1 MITWVV
7 SWLVSLEGA
16 SEQVIP
22 ASLPPPRT
30 LRDPE
35 SYVAATRG
43 SQGEQSSS
51 LPPVGRALSHGLVHS
66 FVNHH
71 LSTL

>member
-16 SEQVIP
+16 SEKAIP
-22 ASLPPPRT
+22 ASLPRPRT

-43 SQGEQSSS
+43 SQGEQPTS
-51 LPPVGRALSHGLVHS
+51 LSPAGRAPSHGLVNS